1 MSIEDKNILN
11 YNHGEMA
18 MKIPFNIYADM
29 EYLLE
34 KIDKCQSNLG
44 KSSTTKI
51 NEHAT
56 SGNDTI
62 NKCRW
67 SIISW
72 TQCLLYMQK
81 KNLVLMINI
90 MKSKIITIIME
101 NIELLLIVFV
111 I

>member
-56 SGNDTI
+56 PGNDTT
-62 NKCRW
+62 NKCRR
-67 SIISW
+67 SI
-72 TQCLLYMQK
+72 
-81 KNLVLMINI
+81 
-90 MKSKIITIIME
+90 KS
-101 NIELLLIVFV
+101 
-111 I
+111 

>member
-1 MSIEDKNILN
+1 MMTIAMQICLQKIKNILN
-11 YNHGEMA
+11 YNHGEKA

-56 SGNDTI
+56 YVACSFILVVDDFP
-62 NKCRW
+62 R
-67 SIISW
+67 
-72 TQCLLYMQK
+72 LL
-81 KNLVLMINI
+81 
-90 MKSKIITIIME
+90 
-101 NIELLLIVFV
+101 
-111 I
+111 